1 MAKVKRNRL
10 ESINTAV
17 DDLVLVGKNVQLNTL
32 TVSDTGGLSGLS
44 GLAIDK
50 LELNP
55 LASDPPTPG
64 DGDVYY
70 NSLLKELLYYD
81 SGRSRFLSVATRTVV
96 ASIDGDVGAGTSLY
110 VGMLPTSSNPIYMEE
125 KYCLVAISATTASAE
140 NWDIGIAD
148 VSGGGSGNNIVVT
161 IDDGLGGSVS
171 EYGASDLSVT
181 FNQGDKVDVYIDS
194 LRTSGTVNRPV
205 VQLIFRKTT

>member
-1 MAKVKRNRL
+1 M
-10 ESINTAV
+10 
-17 DDLVLVGKNVQLNTL
+17 
-32 TVSDTGGLSGLS
+32 
-44 GLAIDK
+44 
-50 LELNP
+50 
-55 LASDPPTPG
+55 
-64 DGDVYY
+64 
-70 NSLLKELLYYD
+70 
-81 SGRSRFLSVATRTVV
+81 ATRTVV

-148 VSGGGSGNNIVVT
+148 VSGGSSGNNIVVT

-194 LRTSGTVNRPV
+194 LRTMQYFLRA
-205 VQLIFRKTT
+205 